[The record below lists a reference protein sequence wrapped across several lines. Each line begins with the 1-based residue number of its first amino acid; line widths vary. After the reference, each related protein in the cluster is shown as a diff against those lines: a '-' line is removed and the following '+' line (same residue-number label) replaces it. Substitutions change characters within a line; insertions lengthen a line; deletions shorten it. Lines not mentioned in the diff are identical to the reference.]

1 MEGAGGETD
10 AADVQCWV
18 EVVHGAGEAHDA
30 WDVNKTG
37 EMRNKSKGNVRG
49 RRCRGRRFGKDGGI
63 KEGDGDDVG
72 RLDTPF

>member
-1 MEGAGGETD
+1 MEGAGSETD
-10 AADVQCWV
+10 TADVQCWV

-30 WDVNKTG
+30 WDVSTTG

-49 RRCRGRRFGKDGGI
+49 KRFGKDGGI